1 MEGPESLYLRIVPR
15 VDLPKELDATKGKE
29 DRNADSVSNKEK
41 AAATKRKKSVVA
53 RGPQKLFNPNDHD
66 RRAVMRA
73 DSGGYVVGRDTYSSD
88 GFLLRSF
95 KVQQLD
101 TENINPTLDEIT
113 MFNVKDYSKELKSL
127 PDYVNT
133 LADFNVG
140 ETVVVKNGGYQARV
154 LAVEKNSVKLQPLNE
169 VVSIEPPFERV
180 DS

>member
-1 MEGPESLYLRIVPR
+1 MTILSRLPLTVIKLSQIEAVEGPESLYLRIVPR

-88 GFLLRSF
+88 GGRSG
-95 KVQQLD
+95 D
-101 TENINPTLDEIT
+101 G
-113 MFNVKDYSKELKSL
+113 NV
-127 PDYVNT
+127 
-133 LADFNVG
+133 
-140 ETVVVKNGGYQARV
+140 
-154 LAVEKNSVKLQPLNE
+154 NE
-169 VVSIEPPFERV
+169 AMTRVSIKTRAQTAQCLPGV
-180 DS
+180 YNQQITYIHALLLYT